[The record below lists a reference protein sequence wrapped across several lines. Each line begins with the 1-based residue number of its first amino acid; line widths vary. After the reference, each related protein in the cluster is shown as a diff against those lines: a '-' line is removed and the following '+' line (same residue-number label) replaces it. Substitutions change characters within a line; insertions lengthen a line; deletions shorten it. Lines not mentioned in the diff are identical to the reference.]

1 MSGAHQL
8 SDPMSADY
16 NPNFVIFTN
25 GADIAYAFGSM
36 LGFAMPTARCVSAG
50 AQAIETTQKLVIQFG
65 GNADQVAHAFRH
77 VERLGLN
84 KNEVMSAIKNHLPTT
99 ISKIQE
105 GKPLNEVITVAGK
118 EIQYTAFK
126 LSDGTINVGRIH
138 GTAKP

>member
-1 MSGAHQL
+1 
-8 SDPMSADY
+8 
-16 NPNFVIFTN
+16 
-25 GADIAYAFGSM
+25 
-36 LGFAMPTARCVSAG
+36 
-50 AQAIETTQKLVIQFG
+50 
-65 GNADQVAHAFRH
+65 
-77 VERLGLN
+77 
-84 KNEVMSAIKNHLPTT
+84 MSAIKNHLPTT